1 MSQLA
6 LRSND
11 ELLGSLRRWAQAV
24 EVLTAGPFG
33 LPVLCAVGGGTREPA
48 ILITAGAHADETS
61 GMYTAGTLLDHLET
75 DRKVYVVPNRDPLGW
90 EGFAAA
96 LSLAAGAERPT
107 SIAAS
112 AALFRSAGE
121 VLYEDGQFIVTEV
134 GGLCFALTPPTPDT
148 FGSEKI
154 VKMLAYAQRMDASLA
169 SRLAGKRV
177 IVPANA
183 PGCDGRGVLERAYT
197 VLVAK
202 DGFLGSLNRYFGDP
216 AAPAEVMALADLI
229 DELKPSLTIDLHE
242 GWNDAYYMFTPEL
255 PPADQELASRLESG
269 VRDALRKRGLPTSSL
284 TELVPN
290 MPEEHLRRFV
300 SRGDGRVVWRW
311 PRRPED
317 SPYGLALMPYALR
330 HGLAYQTE
338 VGRWSGFERR
348 VEYQRVVVNALIQE
362 LVRGIG

>member
-75 DRKVYVVPNRDPLGW
+75 DRKGYVVPNRDPLGW

-121 VLYEDGQFIVTEV
+121 VLYEDGQFIVTGV
-134 GGLCFALTPPTPDT
+134 GGLCLALTPPTPPP
-148 FGSEKI
+148 FGCEK
-154 VKMLAYAQRMDASLA
+154 VGKMLEYEQSIHANLA
-169 SRLAGKRV
+169 DRRARNLV
-177 IVPANA
+177 IVPATA
-183 PGCDGRGVLERAYT
+183 DDGPGRGV
-197 VLVAK
+197 
-202 DGFLGSLNRYFGDP
+202 
-216 AAPAEVMALADLI
+216 
-229 DELKPSLTIDLHE
+229 
-242 GWNDAYYMFTPEL
+242 
-255 PPADQELASRLESG
+255 
-269 VRDALRKRGLPTSSL
+269 
-284 TELVPN
+284 
-290 MPEEHLRRFV
+290 
-300 SRGDGRVVWRW
+300 
-311 PRRPED
+311 
-317 SPYGLALMPYALR
+317 
-330 HGLAYQTE
+330 
-338 VGRWSGFERR
+338 
-348 VEYQRVVVNALIQE
+348 
-362 LVRGIG
+362 